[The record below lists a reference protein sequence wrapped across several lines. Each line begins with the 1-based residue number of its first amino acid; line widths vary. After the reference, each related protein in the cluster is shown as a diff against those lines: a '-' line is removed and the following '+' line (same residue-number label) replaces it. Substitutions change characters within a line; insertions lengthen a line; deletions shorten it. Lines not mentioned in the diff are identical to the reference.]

1 METLSIVLIIYGV
14 LCILIGLLKPPFIWN
29 MGKFKV
35 MEKMMGKTGL
45 IVFVIIWGIAALVIG
60 IVIRP

>member
-45 IVFVIIWGIAALVIG
+45 VVFVIIWGIAALVVG